1 MREIIK
7 TVLVGLFYSVIT
19 LVVLNTLIFF
29 IEITQSDYYIES
41 WAFNFDS
48 GAFNINNN
56 LIGLEFGKIDSYI
69 ILGML
74 FVFSVFLSLKKQ
86 DYIRS

>member
-7 TVLVGLFYSVIT
+7 TVLKGLFYSVIT
-19 LVVLNTLIFF
+19 LVVLNTLMFF
-29 IEITQSDYYIES
+29 IELIQSDYYVES

-48 GAFNINNN
+48 GVFNINNT
-56 LIGLEFGKIDSYI
+56 LIGIEFGKIDSYV

-74 FVFSVFLSLKKQ
+74 FVFSIFLNLRKQ